1 MREVS
6 DGACTAEKESK
17 EPGSIDGATKKLEL
31 VRYMY
36 SLGMEQSRQAEPMN
50 TASLLWLH
58 RAADVFLELAS
69 ERLGVSGR
77 TQTFA
82 QRLSAVSSRLGRPL
96 SRQESVRA
104 MDGAAA
110 RLRRHGTPPSLADVE
125 SFRASAAGFLHENT
139 PMVFGVE
146 FGRELLVDSVR
157 YAKVRTRLREAQDCM
172 ENGDPEGAMKEIS
185 VAFHILFHEYM
196 FNVKTLKYTTK
207 EKLIARIKE
216 KAGIN
221 LKALDCKKWKEFMM
235 IAPTVTALFKEY
247 MVVGGGNCNMEDCA
261 FCFNFV
267 IESAV
272 SFQNLGYV

>member
-17 EPGSIDGATKKLEL
+17 ELGSIDGATKKLEL

-58 RAADVFLELAS
+58 RAAEVFLELAS

-104 MDGAAA
+104 MDGAETQ
-110 RLRRHGTPPSLADVE
+110 RRRGTPPSSADVE
-125 SFRASAAGFLHENT
+125 SFRASTAGFLRENA
-139 PMVFGVE
+139 PLVFGLE

-157 YAKVRTRLREAQDCM
+157 YERVRTRLRDAQDCM
-172 ENGDPEGAMKEIS
+172 ENGDLKGAMKEIS
-185 VAFHILFHEYM
+185 AAFHTLFHEYM
-196 FNVKTLKYTTK
+196 FDVRTLKYTSK
-207 EKLIARIKE
+207 GKFIAQVKE
-216 KAGIN
+216 KAEIMREV
-221 LKALDCKKWKEFMM
+221 LDYEKWKEFQG
-235 IAPTVTALFKEY
+235 IAPTVVMFDKEY
-247 MVVGGGNCNMEDCA
+247 TVGGKRNHNMEDCA

-272 SFQNLGYV
+272 SFQNLGHV